1 MEIEKL
7 VSSIGERE
15 RADLQL
21 SSLITSRSR
30 IHVTIAVVLWATSNK
45 LNNSSSWNFSLHLAK
60 CFSFN
65 HSLPSLPCNIDDRIC
80 VAVQELTTNVVNLLH
95 ISVQM

>member
-21 SSLITSRSR
+21 SSLIPSCCC

-45 LNNSSSWNFSLHLAK
+45 LHYSPCWNFSFHLPK
-60 CFSFN
+60 CFAFN

-80 VAVQELTTNVVNLLH
+80 VAVQELSTNVVNLLH
-95 ISVQM
+95 IPVQM